1 MKTKYLKITLL
12 SSIIG
17 LIMMGTVSFA
27 TANVTMPKEK
37 TTEAYQRW
45 QALSDEEKKN
55 YIEPKQ
61 YSLDIDESVRMSM
74 YNKFTR
80 GVGSSSIG
88 NSYNL
93 YNDIKFKIKDQKTT
107 NECWAFA
114 TTTAIETNVAKTRNK
129 AIELSPRH
137 IDYATSKTFLD
148 GINKKGYNREIGFG
162 NFSISFGYCTS
173 GKGPILENDM
183 PFEDNEN
190 KVKLSAIDK
199 KPVLKL
205 ENYVQFADI
214 YKKYSADGTMKY
226 TNGSTT
232 EYTESQVL
240 GVRNL
245 IKEHIKKYGGVL
257 GYTCLGGDF
266 TQYLNIEKIN
276 QGESDT
282 IAYYN
287 SNSSTMVDHA
297 ITIVGWDDN
306 YSKENFNE
314 NNKPKNDGAYLV
326 LNSSPGK
333 NGILSA
339 MYISY
344 EDVWIEYNNYGV
356 VSTSDV
362 NYDTLYQHDEYGYD
376 VSLPLTNSAT
386 GENAS
391 IGYMANVFSRK
402 ATAKEEYLNE
412 MSIYISSISNV
423 DIYVNTENDDKTKI
437 KKVVSAGI
445 LEPGYHTIKF
455 ATPLKLTGGKF
466 VIAAK
471 LTSSAVTI
479 PTETNTLSNGL
490 QSNFWDN
497 AKSEAN
503 QSFISLDGKTWND
516 LNDMV
521 KDSNICIKAFTT
533 YQEKANVY
541 VTNIKLNKTKQEM
554 QEGESLT
561 LIATI
566 SPSNATNKNVK
577 WTSSNEKVAT
587 VTENGIITAIKEGT
601 TTITVETEDGNKIS
615 TCEITVKG
623 KTSKDDDIYYKDD
636 KSKDTDTSI
645 KDTTVA
651 TGSIPQTGVK
661 ITSIVFIMIAIS
673 TTIIVIYVR
682 MRGMKDIK

>member
-1 MKTKYLKITLL
+1 M
-12 SSIIG
+12 SI
-17 LIMMGTVSFA
+17 
-27 TANVTMPKEK
+27 
-37 TTEAYQRW
+37 
-45 QALSDEEKKN
+45 
-55 YIEPKQ
+55 
-61 YSLDIDESVRMSM
+61 
-74 YNKFTR
+74 YNKFTK
-80 GVGSSSIG
+80 GVGSASIG
-88 NSYNL
+88 SSYNL
-93 YNDIKFKIKDQKTT
+93 YNDIKFEIKDQKST

-173 GKGPILENDM
+173 GKGPILEEDM

-190 KVKLSAIDK
+190 KVELSAIDK

-205 ENYVQFADI
+205 ENYVQFGDI
-214 YKKYSADGTMKY
+214 YKKYLADGTMKY

-245 IKEHIKKYGGVL
+245 IKDHIKKYGGVL
-257 GYTCLGGDF
+257 GYTCLGGNF

-276 QGESDT
+276 QGKSDT

-297 ITIVGWDDN
+297 ITIIGWDDN

-326 LNSSPGK
+326 LNSSAGE

-356 VSTSDV
+356 VSTSDI

-402 ATAKEEYLNE
+402 ATTKEEYLNE
-412 MSIYISSISNV
+412 MSIYIPSTSNV
-423 DIYVNTENDDKTKI
+423 DIYVNTENDDKTKLT
-437 KKVVSAGI
+437 KMVSAGI

-455 ATPLKLTGGKF
+455 ATPLKLTGEKF

-471 LTSSAVTI
+471 LTSNAVTI
-479 PTETNTLSNGL
+479 STETNTLSNGA
-490 QSNFWDN
+490 QSNYWDN

-533 YQEKANVY
+533 YQEKANVN

-561 LIATI
+561 LVATI
-566 SPSNATNKNVK
+566 APSNATNKNVK

-636 KSKDTDTSI
+636 QPKDTDTSI
-645 KDTTVA
+645 KDTTIA
-651 TGSIPQTGVK
+651 TGSIPQTGINVTN
-661 ITSIVFIMIAIS
+661 IIFIIISIS
-673 TTIIVIYVR
+673 TVIIVMYIKIKG
-682 MRGMKDIK
+682 MRDID